1 MNHGGVSYWG
11 QRTRDVNL
19 YYELSSFPAT
29 DPSQDPKAMK
39 MSVHSELS
47 GDFETLRLL
56 TSRLHSTLAVLR
68 VPLPP

>member
-11 QRTRDVNL
+11 QRTRDANL

-47 GDFETLRLL
+47 GDFETF
-56 TSRLHSTLAVLR
+56 
-68 VPLPP
+68 